1 MKANELRIGN
11 WFKTFEIDK
20 NHGEEYFQVETL
32 TTNNEGSLGV
42 GFRNESCWS
51 IIELIEPIPL
61 TEEWLIKFGFE
72 KSIDGFE
79 MSKDITIR
87 NNNGW
92 VKEMVFFQI
101 DDGLCGVSLRD
112 IYDSGEKETYV
123 IEIDIE
129 YVHQLQNL
137 YFALTNIEL
146 TIKE

>member
-1 MKANELRIGN
+1 MRSSELRIGN
-11 WFKTFEIDK
+11 LVKVDSNPFESVTQIFKD
-20 NHGEEYFQVETL
+20 
-32 TTNNEGSLGV
+32 GV
-42 GFRNESCWS
+42 VTDAYDVVNSFKD
-51 IIELIEPIPL
+51 LEPIPL
-61 TEEWLIKFGFE
+61 TEEWLVKFGFE

-112 IYDSGEKETYV
+112 IYDCGEKETYV

-137 YFALTNIEL
+137 FWCLTGKEL